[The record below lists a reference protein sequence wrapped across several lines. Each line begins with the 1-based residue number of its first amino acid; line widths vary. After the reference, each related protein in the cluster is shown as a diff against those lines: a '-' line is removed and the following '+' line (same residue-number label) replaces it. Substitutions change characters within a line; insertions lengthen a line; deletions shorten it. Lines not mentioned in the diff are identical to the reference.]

1 MLSIRRRPVGGWPGA
16 VAILFIVA
24 GVVGACQ
31 AGSAAPGAFQ
41 PAPAATAAA
50 AYGGATDA
58 AAGEDQ
64 TGADQP
70 RDLAPAEQGLLII
83 KTGTLSLQVA
93 GLDDAISKATQ
104 QVGALGGFASG
115 SDRSGDG
122 EDARATI
129 TYRIPAARWDDAL
142 AGLRGLAD
150 KVLTEQTKTQDVTGQ
165 VIDLGARIRNLEAT
179 EKALQ
184 AIMDRAKEIKDVLS
198 VQAELTKVRGEIEEM
213 TADKSHLQEQAA
225 MSTLTVGF
233 ALKPNPVKAEQQQF
247 DPGAEAEQASAS
259 LVNVLQ
265 GVATAGIWFAI
276 VWLPILAFLALVGGI
291 AFVVVRRMRGAG
303 PGEAPPVEPSA
314 EAGA

>member
-1 MLSIRRRPVGGWPGA
+1 MLSIRRRPAGGWPAA

-31 AGSAAPGAFQ
+31 AGSAALQ

-50 AYGGATDA
+50 AYGGAPDA
-58 AAGEDQ
+58 LAGEDQ
-64 TGADQP
+64 TGAGES

-83 KTGTLSLQVA
+83 KTGTLSLQVT

-122 EDARATI
+122 ENAQATI

-142 AGLRGLAD
+142 TGLRGLAD

-213 TADKSHLQEQAA
+213 TADTSHLEEQAA
-225 MSTLTVGF
+225 MSTLTVSF
-233 ALKPNPVKAEQQQF
+233 ALKPNPVKAEQEQF
-247 DPGAEAEQASAS
+247 DPGVEAEQASAS

-276 VWLPILAFLALVGGI
+276 VWLPILVFLAIVGGI
-291 AFVVVRRMRGAG
+291 AFVVIRRLRGAG